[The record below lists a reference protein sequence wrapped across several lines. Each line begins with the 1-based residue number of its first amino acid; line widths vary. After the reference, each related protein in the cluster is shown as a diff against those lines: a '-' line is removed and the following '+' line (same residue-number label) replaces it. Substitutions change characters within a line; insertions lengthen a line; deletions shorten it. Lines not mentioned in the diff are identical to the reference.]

1 MGVSERLFA
10 VWWDELLS
18 VPGLITGSGNDGS
31 MNDAIELNA
40 ARRYKR
46 EEKDERGRRRQR
58 LYKKIK
64 HWTHEER
71 L

>member
-46 EEKDERGRRRQR
+46 EEKER
-58 LYKKIK
+58 KKMKEEEEDKDYIK
-64 HWTHEER
+64 K
-71 L
+71 